1 MGDFVGQKGRG
12 NLSSGSGVSEGCKT
26 GHIMGSPGLSRDDSH
41 GNAAGRLRSSQ
52 SGGSELPH
60 QMGMV
65 GPRSKKCFHSSSAD
79 TVRIRTATDD

>member
-1 MGDFVGQKGRG
+1 MGQKGRG
-12 NLSSGSGVSEGCKT
+12 TLSSGSVVSEGCKS
-26 GHIMGSPGLSRDDSH
+26 GHIMGSSGLSRDDSH

-52 SGGSELPH
+52 SEVSELPH

-65 GPRSKKCFHSSSAD
+65 DPRSKKCFRSSSAD